1 MATKLEEFIV
11 AQGAFERK
19 ACDFAACMVKEFN
32 RNGNRDHIRKAI
44 GSVLYRELEVLAS
57 LDGISTA
64 AAEEWL
70 HCEDFDEVK

>member
-19 ACDFAACMVKEFN
+19 ACDFAGKMVEEF
-32 RNGNRDHIRKAI
+32 RNADRDSLRKAI

-64 AAEEWL
+64 AAEEWI
-70 HCEDFDEVK
+70 HCTDFNEVK